1 MEFIKMYAM
10 AGLPV
15 LFVFTAIWWFMTSS
29 IIHQPQAKT
38 ARTNDAR
45 IARIALVE
53 TKLLDA
59 IDPQLELRKAA

>member
-15 LFVFTAIWWFMTSS
+15 LFVFAAIWWFMTSS
-29 IIHQPQAKT
+29 IIHQPRAK
-38 ARTNDAR
+38 AAQSND
-45 IARIALVE
+45 ARIALVE

-59 IDPQLELRKAA
+59 INPESELRKAA

>member
-1 MEFIKMYAM
+1 MEFLEMYAM

-29 IIHQPQAKT
+29 IIHQPPAKT
-38 ARTNDAR
+38 AQTKD
-45 IARIALVE
+45 ARIALVE

>member
-15 LFVFTAIWWFMTSS
+15 LFAFAAIWWFMTSS
-29 IIHQPQAKT
+29 IIRQPRAK
-38 ARTNDAR
+38 AAQSND
-45 IARIALVE
+45 ARIALVE

-59 IDPQLELRKAA
+59 INPESELRKAA

>member
-1 MEFIKMYAM
+1 MEFLKMYAV

-15 LFVFTAIWWFMTSS
+15 LFAFAAIWWFMTSS
-29 IIHQPQAKT
+29 IIHRPQAKT
-38 ARTNDAR
+38 ARTND
-45 IARIALVE
+45 ARIALVE

>member
-15 LFVFTAIWWFMTSS
+15 LFAFAAIWWFMTSS

-38 ARTNDAR
+38 ARTKD
-45 IARIALVE
+45 ARIALVE

-59 IDPQLELRKAA
+59 INPQSELRKAA

>member
-15 LFVFTAIWWFMTSS
+15 LFAFAAIWWFMTSRM
-29 IIHQPQAKT
+29 IHHPPVKT
-38 ARTNDAR
+38 AQTKDAK
-45 IARIALVE
+45 IALVE

-59 IDPQLELRKAA
+59 INPQSELRKAA

>member
-1 MEFIKMYAM
+1 MEFLKMYVV

-15 LFVFTAIWWFMTSS
+15 FFAFAAIWWFMTSS
-29 IIHQPQAKT
+29 IIHQPPAKT
-38 ARTNDAR
+38 AQTKD
-45 IARIALVE
+45 ARIALVE

>member
-15 LFVFTAIWWFMTSS
+15 FFAFAAIWWFMTTS
-29 IIHQPQAKT
+29 IIHQPRAK
-38 ARTNDAR
+38 AAQTND
-45 IARIALVE
+45 ARIALVE

-59 IDPQLELRKAA
+59 INPESELRKAA